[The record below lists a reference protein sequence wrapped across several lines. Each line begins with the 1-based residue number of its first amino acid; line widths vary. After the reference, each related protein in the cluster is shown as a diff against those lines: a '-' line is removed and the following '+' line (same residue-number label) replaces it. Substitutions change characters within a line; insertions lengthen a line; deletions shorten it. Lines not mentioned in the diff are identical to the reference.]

1 MNNAKIGTALI
12 GGYVLGRRR
21 KGGAALG
28 LALAMAARRA
38 KGGDLVKAFSPVLG
52 NLNRQVRTELTSASK
67 AAASSVLSAQA
78 DHLAEALHERTL
90 GLQGK
95 QDREEP
101 REEREEREDVERDEE
116 EPREEREDV
125 ERDEE
130 EPREE
135 EPREEEPREEEPR
148 EKKPRRDR
156 EDDER
161 DKEEGRKS
169 SAKSRGSARARRSD
183 NG

>member
-21 KGGAALG
+21 KAGAALG

-38 KGGDLVKAFSPVLG
+38 KGGDLAKAFSPVLG

-78 DHLAEALHERTL
+78 DHLADALHERTL

-101 REEREEREDVERDEE
+101 REEREDVERDEK
-116 EPREEREDV
+116 
-125 ERDEE
+125 
-130 EPREE
+130 

-161 DKEEGRKS
+161 DEEEGRKS

>member
-21 KGGAALG
+21 KAGVALG

-38 KGGDLVKAFSPVLG
+38 KGGDLAKALTPVLG

-78 DHLAEALHERTL
+78 DHLADALHERTL

-95 QDREEP
+95 
-101 REEREEREDVERDEE
+101 RDER

-130 EPREE
+130 EYEE
-135 EPREEEPREEEPR
+135 QPE
-148 EKKPRRDR
+148 DR
-156 EDDER
+156 EDVER
-161 DKEEGRKS
+161 DKEEGRTP
-169 SAKSRGSARARRSD
+169 SAKARGSERARRPD
-183 NG
+183 DG